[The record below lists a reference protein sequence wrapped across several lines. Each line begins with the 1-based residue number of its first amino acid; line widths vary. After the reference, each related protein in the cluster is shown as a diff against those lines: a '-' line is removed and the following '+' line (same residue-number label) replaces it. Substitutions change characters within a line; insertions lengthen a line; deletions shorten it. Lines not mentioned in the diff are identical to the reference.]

1 MKKQQ
6 SAIESLVHRLFA
18 AVNAGD
24 WAALGALA
32 AADCASSGLPF
43 IGPPAL
49 VAPFMELRTALPGL
63 QLLIDG
69 LQIHGDEA
77 TVRYHGAGVHEGF
90 FGSIPPSGATV
101 RLQGA
106 EVLRVAGGQVR
117 HRQPYLDRLLLV
129 QQMTDPRQAAAA
141 EQPVPGEIVT
151 RFDPPVFLEG
161 VLAASDGTVFV
172 TPLHE
177 GTVYR
182 VWPDGRREPFFHVEA
197 GHGPWNGAWCMVAA
211 ADGNGFY
218 LNVNS
223 ADPAGH
229 GVWHV
234 DRAGRGRAHAVLPP
248 HTIPNGIA
256 RTATGELLVAD
267 STGCVW
273 RVRGPG
279 QAEVWLRHEW
289 LAARPW
295 IGRFPGANGIQVWS
309 DTAFVTTS
317 DLGLIVAIPIA
328 ADGSAG
334 PPRIFAEN
342 VGGDDFAIDA
352 DGTLYVTTHPFNQVI
367 RIGQDGNRAVIAGPG
382 QGVVGPTAAAL
393 GRDAAGRRLLYV
405 VTDGGMF
412 TLPECEPVPTAAQ
425 TPALVRLR
433 LD

>member
-1 MKKQQ
+1 MQTQQ
-6 SAIESLVHRLFA
+6 TEAMALVGRLFA

-24 WAALGALA
+24 LGALGALA
-32 AADCASSGLPF
+32 APDCTCTGLPF
-43 IGPPAL
+43 AGPPAL
-49 VAPFMELRTALPGL
+49 VAPFAELRAAMPGL
-63 QLLIDG
+63 QLVVDELRT
-69 LQIHGDEA
+69 HGDEA

-90 FGSIPPSGATV
+90 FGSIPPSGASV

-106 EVLRVAGGQVR
+106 DVLRIAGGLVQ
-117 HRQPYLDRLLLV
+117 HRQPYLDRLVLV
-129 QQMTDPRQAAAA
+129 QQMTDPRQATAP
-141 EQPVPGEIVT
+141 EQPVTGEIVT
-151 RFDPPVFLEG
+151 RFDPPKFLEG
-161 VLAASDGTVFV
+161 VLATDDGTVYV

-223 ADPAGH
+223 LDPAGH
-229 GVWHV
+229 GIWHV
-234 DRAGRGRAHAVLPP
+234 DRDGRGRVHAVLPP
-248 HTIPNGIA
+248 QTIPNGIA
-256 RTATGELLVAD
+256 RTAAGDLLVAD
-267 STGCVW
+267 SVGCVW

-295 IGRFPGANGIQVWS
+295 IGRFPGANGIQVWN
-309 DTAFVTTS
+309 DTTYVTTS
-317 DLGLIVAIPIA
+317 DLGLIVAIPIT
-328 ADGSAG
+328 AG
-334 PPRIFAEN
+334 GGAGTPRIFAEHI
-342 VGGDDFAIDA
+342 GGDDFAIDT
-352 DGTLYVTTHPFNQVI
+352 DGTLYVTTHPFNQVVRI
-367 RIGQDGNRAVIAGPG
+367 RQDGSRTVIAGPA

-393 GRDAAGRRLLYV
+393 GRDGAGRRLLYV

-412 TLPECEPVPTAAQ
+412 TLPECEPVPLAAQ

>member
-1 MKKQQ
+1 MQTQQ
-6 SAIESLVHRLFA
+6 TEAMALVERLFA

-24 WAALGALA
+24 WAALGGLA
-32 AADCASSGLPF
+32 APDCTCAGLPF
-43 IGPPAL
+43 AGPPAL
-49 VAPFMELRTALPGL
+49 VAPFAELRAAMPGL
-63 QLLIDG
+63 QLVVDRV
-69 LQIHGDEA
+69 QFHGDEA
-77 TVRYHGAGVHEGF
+77 TVRYHGAGVHAGF
-90 FGSIPPSGATV
+90 FGSIPPSGATI
-101 RLQGA
+101 RLQGSD
-106 EVLRVAGGQVR
+106 VLRIAGGRVQ
-117 HRQPYLDRLLLV
+117 HRQPYLDRLSLV
-129 QQMTDPRQAAAA
+129 QQMTDPLQDATAA
-141 EQPVPGEIVT
+141 EPVPAETVT

-161 VLAASDGTVFV
+161 VLAAGDGTVFV

-229 GVWHV
+229 GIWHV
-234 DRAGRGRAHAVLPP
+234 DRAGQGRVHATLPP
-248 HTIPNGIA
+248 QTIPNGIA
-256 RTATGELLVAD
+256 RTAAGDLLVAD
-267 STGCVW
+267 SVGCVW

-295 IGRFPGANGIQVWS
+295 IGRFPGANGIQVWN

-334 PPRIFAEN
+334 APRIFAEHI
-342 VGGDDFAIDA
+342 GGDDFAIDS
-352 DGTLYVTTHPFNQVI
+352 DGTLYVTTHPFNQVVRI
-367 RIGQDGNRAVIAGPG
+367 RQDGSRAVVAGPA
-382 QGVVGPTAAAL
+382 QGIVGPTAAAL
-393 GRDAAGRRLLYV
+393 GHDTAGRRLLYV

-412 TLPECEPVPTAAQ
+412 TLPECDPVPLAAQ